1 MMKPVLGLA
10 ATGIVALVLWKVLA
24 IFLLP
29 LLGVALGFLFL
40 VLKIGFIVGA
50 ILLALWIFRRMNR
63 REAAG

>member
-24 IFLLP
+24 MFLLP
-29 LLGVALGFLFL
+29 LFGVALGFLFL
-40 VLKIGFIVGA
+40 VLKIGFIVAA

-63 REAAG
+63 STAAG